1 MGISSYPNGWK
12 NGVVVKGVPI
22 EIPHPG
28 KVFWVNNSGVI
39 PQGGIGGSDSNDGTY
54 LRPFS
59 TIDAAI
65 GKCTANR
72 GDVIYVMPG
81 HSETLTAASD
91 VDFDVAGVRCIGLG
105 HGSKMARFDYTN
117 AAGDVT
123 IDADD
128 VAIINMNFHANV
140 TSITIGLSVLAGA
153 TDSLVQDCLF
163 DVETTT
169 TDEFLIGINY
179 GVGCN
184 GFKVI
189 DTKMDMGLGGAATG
203 IKLVGATAGGDIKGC
218 TIVGDYSQANIA
230 GITTLST
237 EIYVD
242 NCLLLQGGTGG
253 INGVEVMEML
263 TGTTGV
269 VRRCHSMAA
278 VATIAAHH
286 VADAMAFF
294 ENYATEDVGQ
304 ASGATLRT
312 AASSVTV
319 SADD

>member
-1 MGISSYPNGWK
+1 MGVSSYPNGWK

-22 EIPHPG
+22 EIPNPG
-28 KVFWVNNSGVI
+28 KVFWVNNSGVL
-39 PQGGIGGSDSNDGTY
+39 PEGGIGGSDSNDGTY
-54 LRPFS
+54 LRPFG
-59 TIDAAI
+59 TIDGAI

-81 HSETLTAASD
+81 HVETLTAASD
-91 VDFDVAGVRCIGLG
+91 VDFDVAGVRCVGLG
-105 HGSKMARFDYTN
+105 RGSKMARFDYTN
-117 AAGDVT
+117 AAGNVT
-123 IDADD
+123 VDAND

-169 TDEFLIGINY
+169 TDEFTIGINY
-179 GVGCN
+179 GVGCD

-230 GITTLST
+230 GITTAST

-242 NCLLLQGGTGG
+242 NCILLQGGPGG
-253 INGVEVMEML
+253 VGAVEVMEML

-269 VRRCHSMAA
+269 VRRCHSLAN

-286 VADAMAFF
+286 VADTMAFF

-312 AASSVTV
+312 AASSVTA

>member
-1 MGISSYPNGWK
+1 MGVSSYPNGWK

-22 EIPHPG
+22 EIPNPG
-28 KVFWVNNSGVI
+28 KVFWVNNSGVL
-39 PQGGIGGSDSNDGTY
+39 PEGGIGGSDSNDGTY
-54 LRPFS
+54 LRPFG
-59 TIDAAI
+59 TIDGAI

-81 HSETLTAASD
+81 HVETLTAASD
-91 VDFDVAGVRCIGLG
+91 VDFDVAGVRCVGLG
-105 HGSKMARFDYTN
+105 RGSKMARFDYTN
-117 AAGDVT
+117 AAGNVT
-123 IDADD
+123 VDADD

-169 TDEFLIGINY
+169 TDEFTIGINY
-179 GVGCN
+179 GVGCD

-230 GITTLST
+230 GITTAST

-242 NCLLLQGGTGG
+242 NCILLQGGPGG
-253 INGVEVMEML
+253 VGAVEVMEML

-269 VRRCHSMAA
+269 VRRCHSLAN

-286 VADAMAFF
+286 VADTMAFF

-312 AASSVTV
+312 AASSVTA

>member
-1 MGISSYPNGWK
+1 MGVSSYPNGWK

-22 EIPHPG
+22 EIPNPG
-28 KVFWVNNSGVI
+28 KVFWVNNSGVL
-39 PQGGIGGSDSNDGTY
+39 PEGGIGGSDSNDGTY

-59 TIDAAI
+59 TIDGAI

-81 HSETLTAASD
+81 HVETLTAASD

-179 GVGCN
+179 GVGCD

-230 GITTLST
+230 GITTAST

-242 NCLLLQGGTGG
+242 NCILLQGGPGG
-253 INGVEVMEML
+253 VGAVEVMEML

-269 VRRCHSMAA
+269 VRRCHSLAN

-286 VADAMAFF
+286 VADTMAFF

-312 AASSVTV
+312 AASSVTA

>member
-1 MGISSYPNGWK
+1 MGVSSYPNGWK

-22 EIPHPG
+22 EIPNPG
-28 KVFWVNNSGVI
+28 KVFWVNNSGVL
-39 PQGGIGGSDSNDGTY
+39 PEGGIGGSDSNDGTY
-54 LRPFS
+54 LRPFG
-59 TIDAAI
+59 TIDGAI

-81 HSETLTAASD
+81 HVETLTAASD
-91 VDFDVAGVRCIGLG
+91 VDFDVAGVRCVGLG
-105 HGSKMARFDYTN
+105 RGSKMARFDYTN

-169 TDEFLIGINY
+169 TDEFTIGINY
-179 GVGCN
+179 GVGCD

-230 GITTLST
+230 GITTAST

-242 NCLLLQGGTGG
+242 NCILLQGGPGG
-253 INGVEVMEML
+253 VGAVEVMEML

-269 VRRCHSMAA
+269 VRRCHSLAN

-286 VADAMAFF
+286 VADTMAFF

-312 AASSVTV
+312 AASSVTA